1 MKKVAF
7 NDNDTILPVTPK
19 QFEDLTNDIL
29 KEFNNLITP
38 THFDAEVMAS
48 IIMSSIHSLPKN
60 KAYIKK
66 SDLFEMCVCRVSM
79 KMTYDII
86 DAIHKGKNTGENLLE
101 DGEISPIQIDEKAQ
115 PALDADAPTA
125 NEQPL

>member
-29 KEFNNLITP
+29 KEFNNLIAP